1 MYKTGIDYDGFLSSL
16 TEVLLNKTE
25 VLLNKPKKET
35 KGLDEAVLKVAYE
48 IFKTRHAAMKT
59 RFAINVAETGI
70 SIEEKK
76 KASGLEDQI
85 KKYTENL
92 ESIFKKMNIS
102 FTEGSDRLLK
112 MEDVGGENV

>member
-1 MYKTGIDYDGFLSSL
+1 MYKTGTNYDGFLSSL
-16 TEVLLNKTE
+16 TEVLLNK
-25 VLLNKPKKET
+25 PKKET
-35 KGLDEAVLKVAYE
+35 IGQDKAVLSVALE

-70 SIEEKK
+70 SIEEVK
-76 KASGLEDQI
+76 KASGLEDLI

-102 FTEGSDRLLK
+102 FEEGSDLLLK
-112 MEDVGGENV
+112 MQDARGGNV